1 MTIKEGGPAAAIWS
15 RAYPLLTVTALF
27 WAGNSIV
34 GRAARDLVPP
44 AALSFWRWTLALAL
58 LLPLAWPHLKRDWP
72 VLRAKWPIVAL
83 LGALAIGSFNILL
96 YTGLQSTTAL
106 NSMLIQSALPALVL
120 VVGALVMGDRTSPR
134 QIAGVL
140 ISLIGVLAIIA
151 RGDPAMLWGLQ
162 LNIGDAIIGGAVLL
176 WALYSVLLRRRPAV
190 HPLSFLA
197 ASMVVGIAVIIP
209 FYVHELLSGR
219 LIVPAM
225 GSALAI
231 AYVSIFPSFLA
242 YLFFNRG
249 VELIGSAA
257 TGQYMNVMPLM
268 GAGLA
273 MLFLG
278 EVLHLFHIAGLALI
292 VAGILVAGRP
302 PQTAAEA

>member
-1 MTIKEGGPAAAIWS
+1 MKDGGPFAALWS
-15 RAYPLLTVTALF
+15 KAYPLLTVTALF

-44 AALSFWRWTLALAL
+44 AALSFWRWTFAFLL
-58 LLPLAWPHLKRDWP
+58 LLPLAWPHLRRDWP
-72 VLRAKWPIVAL
+72 VLRANWPIVAL

-106 NSMLIQSALPALVL
+106 NSMLIQSAQPALVL
-120 VVGALVMGDRTSPR
+120 IAGALVMGDRTSLR
-134 QIAGVL
+134 QVAGVL
-140 ISLIGVLAIIA
+140 ISLAGVLAIIG

-162 LNIGDAIIGGAVLL
+162 LNIGDAIISVAVLL
-176 WALYSVLLRRRPAV
+176 WALYSVLLRRRPVV

-197 ASMVVGIAVIIP
+197 ASMVVGIAVIAP
-209 FYVHELLSGR
+209 VYAHELWSGR
-219 LIVPAM
+219 LIVPAA

-278 EVLHLFHIAGLALI
+278 EALHLFHVAGLALI

-302 PQTAAEA
+302 PPAAQA

>member
-1 MTIKEGGPAAAIWS
+1 MMKQGGPAAAIWS

-44 AALSFWRWTLALAL
+44 AALSFWRWTFALAL
-58 LLPLAWPHLKRDWP
+58 LLPLAWPHLRRDWP
-72 VLRAKWPIVAL
+72 VLRANWPIVAL

-120 VVGALVMGDRTSPR
+120 VVGALVMGDRTTLR

-140 ISLIGVLAIIA
+140 ISLTGVLAIIA
-151 RGDPAMLWGLQ
+151 HGDPAMLWGLQ

-197 ASMVVGIAVIIP
+197 ASMVAGIAVIIP
-209 FYVHELLSGR
+209 FYAHELWSGR
-219 LIVPAM
+219 LIVPAT

-278 EVLHLFHIAGLALI
+278 EVLHLFHIIGLALI

-302 PQTAAEA
+302 SQPAAQA